1 MVQLSHPYMTTR
13 KSIQA
18 FVSTVMSLLNM
29 LSRFVIAFI
38 EISRACSVVSDSLQS
53 HGLYPTRLFCPWNSL
68 QEYWSVLPFPTPEGL
83 PIPET
88 EPMSPA
94 PRSKQLLT
102 SWLCSARSP
111 NPQSG
116 KKTPQ
121 DNATCNRGIY
131 YWLEPGPP
139 ALTKG
144 VRMKRP
150 RAPVLLGI
158 YWVQSGSWHKRIGYT
173 VARQFL
179 LAQSLWAFSF
189 PLIGSLFLARHMLIG
204 WLQVAW

>member
-1 MVQLSHPYMTTR
+1 MLFRSGLISFRTDWFDLLAVQGTLKNLFQHHSSKASILWCKAFFMVQLSHPYMTTR

-29 LSRFVIAFI
+29 LSRFVVAFI

-111 NPQSG
+111 NPQSE
-116 KKTPQ
+116 KKTLQ

-131 YWLEPGPP
+131 Y
-139 ALTKG
+139 
-144 VRMKRP
+144 
-150 RAPVLLGI
+150 
-158 YWVQSGSWHKRIGYT
+158 
-173 VARQFL
+173 
-179 LAQSLWAFSF
+179 
-189 PLIGSLFLARHMLIG
+189 
-204 WLQVAW
+204 